1 MVSVTVDCA
10 KLVFG
15 QNISFSAMME
25 GGRGKKEREKQRG
38 GRGDTHRENGKR
50 KRRRSKGK
58 KEEGKEEE
66 EKRKEGRKEEILEFR
81 SPGEAGHRLAELLR
95 AMWGYAAQH
104 SVFRRP
110 TGYLQAGFPDGL

>member
-25 GGRGKKEREKQRG
+25 GGKGKKDREKQRG
-38 GRGDTHRENGKR
+38 GKGDTHRENGKR

-66 EKRKEGRKEEILEFR
+66 EKRKEGRKEGRKITAKKNSHWLCSEALPQCLAR
-81 SPGEAGHRLAELLR
+81 SHKAL
-95 AMWGYAAQH
+95 
-104 SVFRRP
+104 S
-110 TGYLQAGFPDGL
+110 